1 MVGHGHSTGLGVGT
15 EDHLDFEKGLLA
27 DLFQPTNALA
37 DPSGTNAVVVASSAN
52 SIPEPATPVVPAEV
66 VSTPTKVATTHSG
79 NKTCIMIS
87 KVLKNAKKP

>member
-37 DPSGTNAVVVASSAN
+37 DPSGTNAVVASSAN

-87 KVLKNAKKP
+87 KVLKNAKNP